1 MLWIIFWVAIIGML
15 ALDLGV
21 FNKKAHT
28 IKLSEAV
35 FQSII
40 WIAAALLFAVGI
52 YFSKGKGPSMLFIS
66 GYVLEKSL
74 SVDNLFVFLM
84 IFKYFRVEDKYQHKV
99 LFWGILVALFLR
111 ALFIGL
117 GVAIINLFHPIIYI
131 FGAFLIY
138 TGIKMVKEQDEEF
151 DPDANP
157 IFRWMRKSLRLHNEF
172 VQDHFFIVKE
182 GKKWCTMLFFVLM
195 VINVADLIFAVDSIP
210 AVLAISQDP
219 FIVYTSN
226 IFAILGLRALYF
238 VLAGIMRMFRHLH
251 YGLALI
257 LVLVG
262 VKMMVSKWYH
272 PTEGMVLGTIGLIL
286 ALSIIASLIQNK
298 IDERRALAKPDK

>member
-35 FQSII
+35 LQSII

-52 YFSKGKGPSMLFIS
+52 YFFKGKGPSMLFIS

-157 IFRWMRKSLRLHNEF
+157 IFRWMPKSLRLHNEF

-182 GKKWCTMLFFVLM
+182 GKKRCTMLFFVLM

-298 IDERRALAKPDK
+298 IDERKALAKTDK